1 MVRYMVLGVLCV
13 AAMIAYIHRSCI
25 SVPAG
30 LIQHDLK
37 LSQEEMGQIMSAFYL
52 GYALMQI
59 PSGWLGD
66 RFGTRLALFLFVLGW
81 SLATALMSLAWDFV
95 ICYALWLTCGM
106 FQAGIFPCS
115 VNTISHWFPTSERGF
130 PSGMLGSFM
139 SIGAAMASALTVLVL
154 AYFDWPALFVIL
166 AIPGIV
172 FAGGFFL
179 WFRNRPAE
187 HSWVNRAELE
197 FIEAEAGPERRADPD
212 QSWKDLAG
220 KPLLYLVCGQQFFR
234 AACYIFYVT
243 WFPTFLQK
251 SRGASLTDSGILTS
265 VPLLSVVVG
274 STVSGLCIDWIW
286 RQTGSRRLSRH
297 GVGLVSVLGAGSF
310 LLFAFFADSLAWTV
324 GFTTAS
330 AVCAGCSGPAGYT
343 VTIDLAGRRVATVF
357 SIMNMAGNLGAYLL
371 PLAVVPLV
379 DWSSWNEVL
388 LLLAAL
394 YAGAAVC
401 WLLLFWLD
409 HRSPPSAADQPG
421 RACT

>member
-30 LIQHDLK
+30 LIEHDLK
-37 LSQEEMGQIMSAFYL
+37 LSQKQMGQIMSAFYL

-66 RFGTRLALFLFVLGW
+66 RLGTRLALFLFILGW
-81 SLATALMSLAWDFV
+81 SLATTLMGLAWDFV

-106 FQAGIFPCS
+106 FQAGIFPSS
-115 VNTISHWFPTSERGF
+115 VNTIAHWFPVSERGF

-139 SIGAAMASALTVLVL
+139 SIGAAMASAVSVLVL
-154 AYFDWPALFVIL
+154 TYFDWPALFVIL
-166 AIPGIV
+166 AIPGIL

-187 HSWVNRAELE
+187 HSWVNQAELD
-197 FIEAEAGPERRADPD
+197 FIEAGAGPTRGAETR

-220 KPLLYLVCGQQFFR
+220 NPLLHLVCMQQFFR

-251 SRGASLTDSGILTS
+251 SRGASLTGSGLLTS
-265 VPLLSVVVG
+265 LPLLSVVLG
-274 STVSGLCIDWIW
+274 STMSGLCIDRIW

-297 GVGLVSVLGAGSF
+297 GVGLASVLGAGSF
-310 LLFAFFADSLAWTV
+310 LVLAFFADSLAWTV
-324 GFTTAS
+324 GFITAS
-330 AVCAGCSGPAGYT
+330 AICAGCSGPAGYT
-343 VTIDLAGRRVATVF
+343 VTMDLAGGRVATVF
-357 SIMNMAGNLGAYLL
+357 SVMNMAGNLGAYLL
-371 PLAVVPLV
+371 PLAVVVLV
-379 DWSSWNEVL
+379 DWSGWNEVL
-388 LLLAAL
+388 LLLAVL
-394 YAGAAVC
+394 YAAAALC
-401 WLLLFWLD
+401 WLLLFCLD
-409 HRSPPSAADQPG
+409 VVRPMPDPA
-421 RACT
+421 